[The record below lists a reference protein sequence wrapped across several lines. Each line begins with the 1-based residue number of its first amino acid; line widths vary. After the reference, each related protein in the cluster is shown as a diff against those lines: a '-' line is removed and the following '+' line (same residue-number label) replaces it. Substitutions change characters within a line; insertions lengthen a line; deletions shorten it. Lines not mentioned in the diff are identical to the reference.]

1 MRLTMQL
8 GEANSSVHKSRRTCT
23 EYKARM
29 ARIESR
35 RTEALLTVVV
45 VEYQAALRQAEARAG
60 FSC

>member
-8 GEANSSVHKSRRTCT
+8 GEATSSVHNLRRTCI
-23 EYKARM
+23 EYKARIVQ
-29 ARIESR
+29 IESR

-45 VEYQAALRQAEARAG
+45 VEYQAALRQATARAG